1 MNTIAKC
8 VMCGWSGPWADTHE
22 AAADCPACPKCGSES
37 NKTGGPA
44 LIDSLIQSVSPKPI
58 TPEQPIVT
66 NEFSLTFKLNS
77 GEMLLLRTNGEFVE
91 RDSEG
96 KTESVC
102 NAQDVY
108 EFIREMGFEIV
119 NSGNEIQKLKNDI
132 AQRDQAIVMLQ
143 SRLDSFIPTPGPE
156 RTAMEM
162 RYLNKE
168 IEQRDQ
174 QIEILK
180 GQITILQ
187 NRALDREKVVDYQKE
202 RIDRMEHKINSLKN
216 AFFDKL

>member
-1 MNTIAKC
+1 MNTR
-8 VMCGWSGPWADTHE
+8 
-22 AAADCPACPKCGSES
+22 
-37 NKTGGPA
+37 
-44 LIDSLIQSVSPKPI
+44 PI
-58 TPEQPIVT
+58 TPE
-66 NEFSLTFKLNS
+66 EFSLTFKLNS

-91 RDSEG
+91 WDADG
-96 KTESVC
+96 NTESVC

-143 SRLDSFIPTPGPE
+143 SRLDSFIPTPSPE
-156 RTAMEM
+156 RAAMEM

-168 IEQRDQ
+168 IDQRDQ
-174 QIEILK
+174 QIESLK

-187 NRALDREKVVDYQKE
+187 NSALDREKVVDYQKE
-202 RIDRMEHKINSLKN
+202 RIDRMEHKINALKN